1 MHKSGFGGI
10 MHGIDYIALYLSVAF
25 MCMALEFMMALKM
38 NTNVVSTA
46 EVVIFRRLTT
56 FSITEILTQCLWLID
71 SAPRFQFPRPVQYG
85 YNLIDLICTGL
96 ICYFWYRF
104 VDMNLTPRENLLHRR
119 KIETVF
125 GNIPIITLVTV
136 DCMSL
141 LNHKVFYV
149 SAAGNYIRGP
159 WYFIQVACC
168 FAYCLIVIITLIRS
182 QIRHTLNRRIFL
194 VYFVFTIFP
203 SLGGILQ
210 VMLPGPIPIA
220 AIFFALGMFLMF
232 SELQN
237 RQINTDA
244 LTGLNNRAKTSAYL
258 AARIPHAGREPFCL
272 FMADIDYFKQ
282 INDRYGHV
290 MGDNALALVADAF
303 RALAKSYRTFFVS
316 RYGGDEFLFT
326 VSLEETSPEDL
337 MKAFSESLKNKLE
350 ASDLPFQLNVSM
362 GYTIAYDSD
371 LTEKQLIS
379 RADASLYTAKN
390 QNHLQR

>member
-1 MHKSGFGGI
+1 

-104 VDMNLTPRENLLHRR
+104 IDMNLTPRENLLHRR

-125 GNIPIITLVTV
+125 RNIPIITLVTV

-168 FAYCLIVIITLIRS
+168 FAL
-182 QIRHTLNRRIFL
+182 QPDRHHHADQKPDQTHAEPQNFPRVFRI
-194 VYFVFTIFP
+194 
-203 SLGGILQ
+203 
-210 VMLPGPIPIA
+210 
-220 AIFFALGMFLMF
+220 
-232 SELQN
+232 
-237 RQINTDA
+237 
-244 LTGLNNRAKTSAYL
+244 
-258 AARIPHAGREPFCL
+258 H
-272 FMADIDYFKQ
+272 
-282 INDRYGHV
+282 
-290 MGDNALALVADAF
+290 
-303 RALAKSYRTFFVS
+303 
-316 RYGGDEFLFT
+316 
-326 VSLEETSPEDL
+326 
-337 MKAFSESLKNKLE
+337 
-350 ASDLPFQLNVSM
+350 DLPVAWRHSTGHAPRSDSHRGHIFRPWHVSHV
-362 GYTIAYDSD
+362 
-371 LTEKQLIS
+371 Q
-379 RADASLYTAKN
+379 RAAEPAD
-390 QNHLQR
+390 QH